1 VNIKYL
7 SKIDIRNEWNA
18 AKKNNKI
25 NFANLSRDIFYKL
38 YNLKFDNI
46 SCIDRDDIEYSKQYI
61 LDIFRDLMWNEK
73 TNLEEFDKAMTLLN
87 EWADATIK
95 VSFKEKSHIK
105 LCDISM

>member
-1 VNIKYL
+1 MNIKYL
-7 SKIDIRNEWNA
+7 SKIDIRNEWDA

-61 LDIFRDLMWNEK
+61 LILMIC
-73 TNLEEFDKAMTLLN
+73 LHYLYQIYFLSS
-87 EWADATIK
+87 I
-95 VSFKEKSHIK
+95 HR
-105 LCDISM
+105 